1 MLSEITDYKQYTVV
15 MGVIESYLKRGFANL
30 SEAENEELKQLSLLA
45 ESYED
50 KHYPFPYKPQTLPEM
65 LELKMFEKRL
75 KRKELAELL
84 GVSSSRLSE
93 IMHGKRK
100 VNIDFAKRL
109 YQKLNIDAG
118 FILQMV

>member
-1 MLSEITDYKQYTVV
+1 MLTEITDYKQYTVV
-15 MGVIESYLKRGFANL
+15 MGVIESYLQRGFANL
-30 SEAENEELKQLSLLA
+30 SEAENKELKDLSLIA
-45 ESYED
+45 ENYED
-50 KHYPFPYKPQTLPEM
+50 KQYPFPYKPQNLPEM

-109 YQKLNIDAG
+109 YQKLNIDAN
-118 FILQMV
+118 FILQMA